1 MIHNTIREIDTLLKL
16 VCFRQLSCSWKWIQR
31 VRGKNICFPLSKSIY
46 WRSGFKSSRW
56 WCIISFNYM
65 NHMKSTDTWKG
76 WEFMIFW
83 RPSQRLQQ
91 RKRGQEGIDQDL
103 HFLLL
108 FAFTRKQLNS
118 WYIIQNS
125 LVYKF
130 LSLAG
135 SSAGDVLVF
144 GLRLWYE
151 KMEKGGVWE
160 FWKFYIFFWSFS
172 WPPSRA
178 FYQANDEAT
187 SGCWRY
193 NIVLGWISLPHFCP
207 RLVGYRIQRTTTIQI
222 REVRFKRNRVRLN
235 KLKV

>member
-1 MIHNTIREIDTLLKL
+1 MRI
-16 VCFRQLSCSWKWIQR
+16 
-31 VRGKNICFPLSKSIY
+31 
-46 WRSGFKSSRW
+46 
-56 WCIISFNYM
+56 
-65 NHMKSTDTWKG
+65 
-76 WEFMIFW
+76 
-83 RPSQRLQQ
+83 
-91 RKRGQEGIDQDL
+91 QEGIDQDL
-103 HFLLL
+103 QLLLL
-108 FAFTRKQLNS
+108 FAFTRKQLNG

-160 FWKFYIFFWSFS
+160 FWKFYIFFWSIS

-178 FYQANDEAT
+178 LYQANDEAT
-187 SGCWRY
+187 LGCWRY
-193 NIVLGWISLPHFCP
+193 NIVLGWISSPHFCP

-222 REVRFKRNRVRLN
+222 REVRFKRNRVN
-235 KLKV
+235 KWDWISWKYNTWTVIKISLIGQGSAILVAEFVFCGSKESLFDEYW